1 MRGVS
6 FYQLNGRVTR
16 GATRLVNQNLAHAL
30 TSANFWSSSENN
42 SNNSWNVNFA
52 SSGNSNNNNKYN
64 SNAGRAVAALDDRE
78 KASVMEAY
86 NDCCRDKMGSPDCVE
101 FRLHAEEIIDL
112 ALSVKTRTYEPGL
125 SDTFIV
131 TRPKLREIFAAH
143 FKDRIVQHWICLRL
157 IPLFEERFYS
167 MGNVSYN
174 CRKGF
179 GTLAARMRLYDDIHA
194 HWSEEAQRLQKLDV
208 VKYLR
213 GLDANHA
220 WESLKQLGTE
230 KYVGKFDISSYFMS
244 IDINVLWQYLKP
256 FIEEKY
262 QGDDKDTLL
271 YLTEKTIFHRPQNRC
286 VRKGNLDLW
295 RYLPKSKSLFGKDDH
310 TGMAIGNLT
319 TQTLCNF
326 YLSFFDEWLLARI
339 ASLGY
344 DDPTAHYIR
353 FVDDFVLHSMP
364 VQHVTLLHKEAAQWL
379 QQHLHLRLHPDKVYI
394 QPQRHGVAYVG
405 GILMPGRV
413 YIVNRTVGAMRWQV
427 RKMEYLCVRIMKEG
441 VCENRLRLLNE
452 IVSSVNSYSGFLVHG
467 ATYKI
472 QKDTMYS
479 THYFW
484 KVGYM
489 WKNLS
494 VVRVRKK
501 YRLRNWLVE
510 EERHRWRVMRA
521 WEPRRRSG
529 FPEGKRLPM
538 IW

>member
-1 MRGVS
+1 MRGLP

-16 GATRLVNQNLAHAL
+16 GISRLVNQNLAHAL

-64 SNAGRAVAALDDRE
+64 SNACRAVAALDDRE
-78 KASVMEAY
+78 KASVMAAY

-112 ALSVKTRTYEPGL
+112 ALSVKARTYEPGL

-174 CRKGF
+174 CRKDF
-179 GTLAARMRLYDDIHA
+179 GTLAARQRLYADIDRHG
-194 HWSEEAQRLQKLDV
+194 WSEPL
-208 VKYLR
+208 
-213 GLDANHA
+213 
-220 WESLKQLGTE
+220 
-230 KYVGKFDISSYFMS
+230 YVGKFDIASYFMS

-262 QGDDKDTLL
+262 QGDDKETLL

-427 RKMEYLCVRIMKEG
+427 RKMEYLCERIMKEG

-472 QKDTMYS
+472 QKEMMYG
-479 THYFW
+479 THHFW

-529 FPEGKRLPM
+529 FPDKICLKKART

>member
-1 MRGVS
+1 MRGS
-6 FYQLNGRVTR
+6 SNFYQLNGRVTR
-16 GATRLVNQNLAHAL
+16 GFGRLVNHNLARAL

-64 SNAGRAVAALDDRE
+64 SNAARAVAALDDRE

-101 FRLHAEEIIDL
+101 FRLHPEEIISL
-112 ALSVKTRTYEPGL
+112 ALDVKARQYEPGL

-174 CRKGF
+174 CRKNF
-179 GTLAARMRLYDDIHA
+179 GTLAAR
-194 HWSEEAQRLQKLDV
+194 QRLQADIERHGWSEPL
-208 VKYLR
+208 
-213 GLDANHA
+213 
-220 WESLKQLGTE
+220 
-230 KYVGKFDISSYFMS
+230 YVGKFDISSYFMS
-244 IDINVLWQYLKP
+244 IDINVLWAYLKP
-256 FIEEKY
+256 FIEERY
-262 QGDDKDTLL
+262 HGVDKETLL

-295 RYLPKSKSLFGKDDH
+295 RKLPPAKSLFGKDDH

-326 YLSFFDEWLLARI
+326 YLSYFDEWILKRI
-339 ASLGY
+339 ASLGH

-353 FVDDFVLHSMP
+353 FVDDFILHSMP
-364 VQHVTLLHKEAAQWL
+364 VGHITLLHKEAAEWL
-379 QQHLHLRLHPDKVYI
+379 QAHVHLRLHPDKVYI

-405 GILMPGRV
+405 GVLMPGRV
-413 YIVNRTVGAMRWQV
+413 YIINRTVGAMRQQV
-427 RKMEYLCVRIMKEG
+427 RRMEYLCQAIVEKG
-441 VCENRLRLLNE
+441 ATHNRVKLLDE

-467 ATYKI
+467 ATYNI
-472 QKDTMYS
+472 QKEMMYG

-484 KVGYM
+484 KVGYTA
-489 WKNLS
+489 KNLS
-494 VVRVRKK
+494 VVKLWRR
-501 YRLRNWLVE
+501 YRLRTWLVE
-510 EERHRWRVMRA
+510 EEKHRIRVMRSFN
-521 WEPRRRSG
+521 ERRRNG
-529 FPEGKRLPM
+529 YPDGVDLRKIR